1 MDRKK
6 ELLIRAYLI
15 MVFFIIVSCVIIYRV
30 FLISV
35 IEKDKWSAKGPN
47 HLKWKTEVADRGNIY
62 ADDMSLLVATLP
74 FFDIRMDTRI
84 AKDEEFNA
92 GLDSLATGLA
102 RVSKRSVYEWKNIL
116 IKARKKGNGYLRIA
130 SNVSPEMVDYYRL
143 LPIFR
148 KGRLGGGL
156 ILERKSRR
164 EKPYG
169 QFAARTLGEDRENA
183 TKVGLEDY
191 FDKFLKGPE
200 QKRLMKE
207 VKAGVWVPWDD
218 LLNHEVKKGND
229 LYTTIDVQMQD
240 IVHHALKS
248 NLEKYEALKGTAIV
262 MEVET
267 GAIKAISNIGK
278 TKSGVYTEIRNYAV
292 GELAEPGSTFKLAA
306 VLAMLEDGYADL
318 DTKVNLGGGKKRFY
332 DRTMYDSRMHGI
344 QSSDLKEAFEISSN
358 VGIATLA
365 FQSYGDKVKRLQY
378 AERLRSFGLGEK
390 TGIEIRGEGI
400 PYIKDP
406 VENKKVWYGTT
417 VPWMSHGY
425 ELQLT
430 PLQMLNFYN
439 AIANDGRLMRPYLV
453 SEIRDGRDVVKRFN
467 PRALKERIASPENI
481 SKAQELL
488 KGVVIRGTAKNL
500 RSPIVSMAGKTGTT
514 VVGYADKTSPKRY
527 NASFAGY
534 FPADNPKYSIMVVVY
549 EPKGSYYGSSV
560 AAPIFKEIAE
570 KYSAIDADTQRAI
583 AQLEPEEGGFHLPGK
598 ETGHKLDFKTIF
610 NYVHLDY
617 KDKGS
622 SNWVNVDPFE
632 TKMIID
638 RKKIKVSEV
647 PDVRGMGARDA
658 MYVLEN
664 LGMKVD
670 IEGVGKVFKQSI
682 TPGTEN
688 SGKPIKIFLH

>member
-1 MDRKK
+1 
-6 ELLIRAYLI
+6 

-84 AKDEEFNA
+84 AKDQEFNA
-92 GLDSLATGLA
+92 GLDSLAIGLA

-116 IKARKKGNGYLRIA
+116 VKERKKGNGYLRIA
-130 SNVSPEMVDYYRL
+130 SNVSPELVDYYKS

-148 KGRLGGGL
+148 KGRMGGGL

-191 FDKFLKGPE
+191 FDKFLKGPD

-240 IVHHALKS
+240 ITHHALKS

-278 TKSGVYTEIRNYAV
+278 TQSGVYTEIRNYAV

-306 VLAMLEDGYADL
+306 VLAMLEDGHADL

-344 QSSDLKEAFEISSN
+344 QTSDLKEAFEISSN

-365 FQSYGDKVKRLQY
+365 FQSYGEKDRRLQF

-406 VENKKVWYGTT
+406 IENKKVWYGTT

-439 AIANDGRLMRPYLV
+439 AVANDGRLMRPYLV
-453 SEIRDGRDVVKRFN
+453 SEIRDGRDVVKKFN

-534 FPADNPKYSIMVVVY
+534 FPADNPRYSIMVVVY

-570 KYSAIDADTQRAI
+570 KYSAIDAETQKAI

-622 SNWVNVDPFE
+622 SNWVDVDPFE

-638 RKKIKVSEV
+638 RKQIKVSEV

-682 TPGTEN
+682 TPGAEN
-688 SGKPIKIFLH
+688 KGKPIKIFLH

>member
-1 MDRKK
+1 
-6 ELLIRAYLI
+6 
-15 MVFFIIVSCVIIYRV
+15 
-30 FLISV
+30 
-35 IEKDKWSAKGPN
+35 
-47 HLKWKTEVADRGNIY
+47 
-62 ADDMSLLVATLP
+62 
-74 FFDIRMDTRI
+74 
-84 AKDEEFNA
+84 
-92 GLDSLATGLA
+92 
-102 RVSKRSVYEWKNIL
+102 
-116 IKARKKGNGYLRIA
+116 
-130 SNVSPEMVDYYRL
+130 
-143 LPIFR
+143 
-148 KGRLGGGL
+148 
-156 ILERKSRR
+156 
-164 EKPYG
+164 
-169 QFAARTLGEDRENA
+169 
-183 TKVGLEDY
+183 
-191 FDKFLKGPE
+191 
-200 QKRLMKE
+200 
-207 VKAGVWVPWDD
+207 
-218 LLNHEVKKGND
+218 
-229 LYTTIDVQMQD
+229 
-240 IVHHALKS
+240 
-248 NLEKYEALKGTAIV
+248 
-262 MEVET
+262 
-267 GAIKAISNIGK
+267 
-278 TKSGVYTEIRNYAV
+278 
-292 GELAEPGSTFKLAA
+292 
-306 VLAMLEDGYADL
+306 
-318 DTKVNLGGGKKRFY
+318 
-332 DRTMYDSRMHGI
+332 MYDSRMHGI
-344 QSSDLKEAFEISSN
+344 QTSDLKEAFEISSN

-365 FQSYGDKVKRLQY
+365 FQSYGEKDRRLQF

-406 VENKKVWYGTT
+406 IENKKVWYGTT

-439 AIANDGRLMRPYLV
+439 AVANDGRLMRPYLV
-453 SEIRDGRDVVKRFN
+453 SEIRDGRDVVKKFN

-534 FPADNPKYSIMVVVY
+534 FPADNPRYSIMVVVY

-570 KYSAIDADTQRAI
+570 KYSAIDAETQKAI

-622 SNWVNVDPFE
+622 SNWVDVDPFE

-638 RKKIKVSEV
+638 RKQIKVSEV

-682 TPGTEN
+682 TPGAEN
-688 SGKPIKIFLH
+688 KGKPIKIFLH